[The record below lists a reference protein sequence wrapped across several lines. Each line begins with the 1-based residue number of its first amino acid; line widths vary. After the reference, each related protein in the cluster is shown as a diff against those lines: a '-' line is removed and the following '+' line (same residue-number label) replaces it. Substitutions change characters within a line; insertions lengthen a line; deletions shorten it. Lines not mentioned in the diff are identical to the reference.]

1 MPTAYHVT
9 GAYAGQGGGFIAEY
23 DGALFIVALSAVAVT
38 DSEHSKIGI
47 FKSTDDG
54 ETWTRVGSEITLP
67 SSDDS
72 GSSNIAVGDSE
83 WIHGCLDIDFPT
95 SPYAYI
101 IHLDADHNLVVSRLN
116 LDTEDFDATSA
127 AGPSVIH
134 PSETGNHDFLG
145 WMIEQASDGT
155 FGILANLNSAGFAT
169 DRVYAMSLSSDL
181 GTWSSRDQVDGQTG
195 SIAYTGTSIA
205 RGTDGRVHGLVEVQD
220 GSEIDMYHTVVIGGP
235 GGVGSEL
242 QLIAEGEKIFKSPYC
257 GALTS
262 TGDIAFLFASP
273 AAGVGTNYKLSA
285 AHAASADSP
294 TWSIVDVDT
303 TASGFN
309 SYWAA
314 LDGVPGGTFR
324 AGYNINDSEDL
335 LRTSVYS
342 GGSWSSPLESSVAD
356 VLPFFV
362 SARALTGGVGFAFG
376 NAAVSDYD
384 LYFVLLPIGSGG
396 VQAIT
401 GATPISSGERIYN
414 TSGISGGGLETCGEP
429 VPVEV
434 DNSCNPVDPDTA
446 IDAPAECVPQG
457 YSF

>member
-9 GAYAGQGGGFIAEY
+9 GAFAGQGGGFIAEY
-23 DGALFIVALSAVAVT
+23 DGALFIVALSALAET
-38 DSEHSKIGI
+38 QSEHSAIGI
-47 FKSTDDG
+47 FKSEDNG
-54 ETWTRVGSEITLP
+54 ETWAQVGSEITLP

-72 GSSNIAVGDSE
+72 NGSNIPVGDSE

-116 LDTEDFDATSA
+116 LSTEDFDDTSA
-127 AGPSVIH
+127 AGPSVQD
-134 PSETGNHDFLG
+134 PSEFGNHDFLG

-155 FGILANLNSAGFAT
+155 FGVLANLNSAGFNT

-181 GTWSSRDQVDGQTG
+181 ATWSSRNLVDGQSG
-195 SIAYTGTSIA
+195 SVAYTGTSIA

-220 GSEIDMYHTVVIGGP
+220 GANLDMYHTVVIGGP

-242 QLIAEGEKIFKSPYC
+242 QLIAEGEKVFKSPYC
-257 GALTS
+257 GALTT
-262 TGDIAFLFASP
+262 TGEVAFLFAAP
-273 AAGVGTNYKLSA
+273 APGVGTNYNLVA
-285 AHAASADSP
+285 AHASSADSP
-294 TWSIVDVDT
+294 TWSVEDVDT

-314 LDGVPGGTFR
+314 LDGGASGTFR

-342 GGSWSSPLESSVAD
+342 SGAWSSPLESSVAD

-362 SARALTGGVGFAFG
+362 SARTLSAGVGFAFG
-376 NAAVSDYD
+376 NAAVGSGND
-384 LYFVLLPIGSGG
+384 LYFVLLPVGGSAA
-396 VQAIT
+396 QIT
-401 GATPISSGERIYN
+401 GVSPIGTKEQFYN
-414 TSGISGGGLETCGEP
+414 TSGVTGGGLETCGTP
-429 VPVEV
+429 VPVQV
-434 DNSCNPVDPDTA
+434 DNTCNPVDPDTA
-446 IDAPAECVPQG
+446 IDAPATCVPQG